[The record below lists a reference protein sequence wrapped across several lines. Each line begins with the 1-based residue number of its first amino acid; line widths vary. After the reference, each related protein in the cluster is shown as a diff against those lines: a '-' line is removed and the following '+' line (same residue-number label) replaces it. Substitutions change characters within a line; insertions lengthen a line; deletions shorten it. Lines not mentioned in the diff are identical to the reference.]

1 MKVDLPSGGTAEF
14 RDTLLRGDVRDARK
28 GIVVVIGPDG
38 SQRSD
43 GSLTDEIT
51 GRIIRKMLISWEGTG
66 QPLPRDAQTDD
77 LAQAILDRLPDED
90 YEAMEKAVGPW
101 VEKVMRRRAGVTFVH
116 GATGARVEAA
126 TPKDEALLTTSP
138 EFSREGGDDPK
149 SASGHSVT
157 SSSESREQGGQAKTS
172 TRSASS

>member
-1 MKVDLPSGGTAEF
+1 MKVALPSGGTAEF

-43 GSLTDEIT
+43 GSITDEIT
-51 GRIIRKMLISWEGTG
+51 GRMIRKMLISWDVG

-77 LAQAILDRLPDED
+77 LAQAILDKLPDED
-90 YEAMEKAVGPW
+90 YEALEKAVGPW

-126 TPKDEALLTTSP
+126 SPKDEALLAGSP
-138 EFSREGGDDPK
+138 EFSREGDTDPK
-149 SASGHSVT
+149 SASPRSVT
-157 SSSESREQGGQAKTS
+157 SSSASQEPDGPESTPTLS
-172 TRSASS
+172 PSN

>member
-51 GRIIRKMLISWEGTG
+51 GRIIRRMLVAWDVPGL
-66 QPLPRDAQTDD
+66 PLPRNAQTEDHS
-77 LAQAILDRLPDED
+77 QGILDKLDDDD
-90 YEAMEKAVGPW
+90 YEALERAVGPW
-101 VEKVMRRRAGVTFVH
+101 VEKVMRRRQNQVFAH
-116 GATGARVEAA
+116 GPTGARVEAVSPRDA
-126 TPKDEALLTTSP
+126 ALLAASE
-138 EFSREGGDDPK
+138 EFTAEGGEDPK
-149 SASGHSVT
+149 SGSEPSGT
-157 SSSESREQGGQAKTS
+157 SSSDDRELPGPQKGS
-172 TRSASS
+172 TRSTSS